1 VSLTDLP
8 PAIRTSNPGS
18 FAQATGYFPAPLAA
32 LHTLKAVV
40 NPDVRGGGVVASQW
54 TIRPLCLGE
63 FPEFE
68 KSSFTY
74 LRNAGEK
81 IRAPILGWLLQSGA
95 ETILV
100 DTGQSSPEAANHW
113 HSRTQRSAHQAPK
126 AALWA
131 AGVNPASLRLV
142 ILTHLHWDHCY
153 NLEIFPEARFLV
165 QAEELRAA
173 VDPIPTQ
180 RFPYEVGIPGL
191 NPSWLVA
198 FNRLEVIRGDVDVA
212 PGVRTLLLPGHTPGL
227 QGVLVDTAAGR
238 HLIAS
243 DAVPLY
249 ANLGTEESGPIPPG
263 IHTDVAAC
271 LRSFDR
277 MRAAADMILPSHE
290 MEVLKHSVYPI
301 QE

>member
-1 VSLTDLP
+1 M
-8 PAIRTSNPGS
+8 AN
-18 FAQATGYFPAPLAA
+18 
-32 LHTLKAVV
+32 
-40 NPDVRGGGVVASQW
+40 QW
-54 TIRPLCLGE
+54 TIRPLCFGE

-81 IRAPILGWLLQSGA
+81 IRAPILGWLLQSGT

-100 DTGQSSPEAANHW
+100 DTGPSSPEAANRC
-113 HSRTQRSAHQAPK
+113 HSRTQRSANQAPE
-126 AALWA
+126 AALRA
-131 AGVNPASLRLV
+131 AGVDPAQLALV

-153 NLEIFPEARFLV
+153 NLELFPAARILV

-173 VDPIPTQ
+173 VNPILTQ

-191 NPSWLVA
+191 NPPWLAA

-212 PGVRTLLLPGHTPGL
+212 PGVRTVLLPGHTPGL

-238 HLIAS
+238 HLIGS

-277 MRAAADMILPSHE
+277 MRAAADVILPSHDLD
-290 MEVLKHSVYPI
+290 VLKHPVYPI
-301 QE
+301 RE

>member
-1 VSLTDLP
+1 V
-8 PAIRTSNPGS
+8 G
-18 FAQATGYFPAPLAA
+18 
-32 LHTLKAVV
+32 
-40 NPDVRGGGVVASQW
+40 QW
-54 TIRPLCLGE
+54 TIRPLCFGE

-81 IRAPILGWLLQSGA
+81 IRAPILSWLLQSGT

-100 DTGQSSPEAANHW
+100 DTGPSAPAEANRW
-113 HSRTQRSAHQAPK
+113 HSRTQRSAEQAPE
-126 AALWA
+126 AVLRAL
-131 AGVNPASLRLV
+131 GVDPASFRLV

-153 NLEIFPEARFLV
+153 NLELFPTARFLV

-180 RFPYEVGIPGL
+180 RYPYEVGIPGL
-191 NPSWLVA
+191 KPPWFAA
-198 FNRLEVIRGDVDVA
+198 FDRLEAIRGEIEVA
-212 PGVRTLLLPGHTPGL
+212 PGVRTVLLPGHTPGL

-243 DAVPLY
+243 DALPLY
-249 ANLGTEESGPIPPG
+249 ENLGTEKSGPIPPG
-263 IHTDVAAC
+263 IHTEVAVC

-277 MRAAADMILPSHE
+277 MRAVADVILPSHDL
-290 MEVLKHSVYPI
+290 EVLKHPVYPI
-301 QE
+301 SESRGGSPTL

>member
-1 VSLTDLP
+1 
-8 PAIRTSNPGS
+8 
-18 FAQATGYFPAPLAA
+18 
-32 LHTLKAVV
+32 
-40 NPDVRGGGVVASQW
+40 VANQW
-54 TIRPLCLGE
+54 TIRPLCFGE

-81 IRAPILGWLLQSGA
+81 IRAPMLVWLLQSGA

-100 DTGQSSPEAANHW
+100 DTGPSSPEAANRW
-113 HSRTQRSAHQAPK
+113 HSRTQRSAQQAPE
-126 AALWA
+126 AALRA
-131 AGVNPASLRLV
+131 VGVDPARLALV

-153 NLEIFPEARFLV
+153 NLELFPAARILV
-165 QAEELRAA
+165 TAEELRAA

-191 NPSWLVA
+191 NPPWLAV
-198 FNRLEVIRGDVDVA
+198 FNRLEVIRGEIDVV
-212 PGVRTLLLPGHTPGL
+212 PGVRTMLLPGHTPGL

-238 HLIAS
+238 HLIAG

-249 ANLGTEESGPIPPG
+249 ANLGTAESGPIPPG

-277 MRAAADMILPSHE
+277 MRAAADVILPSHE
-290 MEVLKHSVYPI
+290 MDVLKHPVYPI
-301 QE
+301 QA